1 MLNSWKIYSHNIP
14 SLLVD
19 QFMARDSW
27 TQYGP
32 GFPLWMTPI
41 FEQSTSKPLY
51 PVGFPVILP
60 SGGLGEWY
68 EAGKLLQAFV
78 GSDLDF
84 I

>member
-1 MLNSWKIYSHNIP
+1 
-14 SLLVD
+14 
-19 QFMARDSW
+19 MADITIVNGAYKPTYNW
-27 TQYGP
+27 GAP
-32 GFPLWMTPI
+32 PC
-41 FEQSTSKPLY
+41 KPLC
-51 PVGFPVILP
+51 PVGFPIILP